1 MSFRPELIGQ
11 CLYDRTWANNCNFMS
26 SEKYRKEP
34 NLDEFVNRY
43 GGIYEHSPWV
53 AEESFVAAA
62 SVEDIH
68 ELATIFA
75 NCVGRAG
82 HERKLALIRAHPD
95 LAGKAAMSG
104 ELTEESGAEQASAGI
119 DQCTKAEYEQ
129 FQELNA
135 QYKDKF
141 GFPFVMAVRGSSR
154 QDILAAFASR
164 LNNDKQTEFEAAINE
179 IHKIARMRLQE
190 SGT

>member
-1 MSFRPELIGQ
+1 
-11 CLYDRTWANNCNFMS
+11 MS
-26 SEKYRKEP
+26 SAKYRKQP

-53 AEESFVAAA
+53 AGESFVAAA
-62 SVEDIH
+62 SVKDIH
-68 ELATIFA
+68 ELAAIFA
-75 NCVGRAG
+75 NCVDRAD

-104 ELTEESGAEQASAGI
+104 ELTEESSAEQASAGI
-119 DQCTKAEYEQ
+119 DQCTKAEYEL
-129 FQELNA
+129 FQQLNR

-141 GFPFVMAVRGSSR
+141 GFPFVMAVRNSSR

-164 LNNDKQTEFEAAINE
+164 LNNDRQTEFKTAINE

-190 SGT
+190 PGA